1 MHGEMR
7 VGNEVIETWAVW
19 VSNCKSAWSN
29 VARLLHNGGSS
40 KAQVMMVK
48 YDRNAEKIVK
58 QESAI
63 TSNALLCPSK
73 ANVQFM
79 LEALQWWVQKHSKKK
94 WKVIQ
99 RDDR

>member
-79 LEALQWWVQKHSKKK
+79 LEVLQWWVQKHSKKK

-99 RDDR
+99 RDDQ

>member
-1 MHGEMR
+1 MR

-48 YDRNAEKIVK
+48 YDLQCRKN
-58 QESAI
+58 
-63 TSNALLCPSK
+63 CK
-73 ANVQFM
+73 ARKCNN
-79 LEALQWWVQKHSKKK
+79 
-94 WKVIQ
+94 I
-99 RDDR
+99 

>member
-1 MHGEMR
+1 M
-7 VGNEVIETWAVW
+7 I
-19 VSNCKSAWSN
+19 
-29 VARLLHNGGSS
+29 
-40 KAQVMMVK
+40 
-48 YDRNAEKIVK
+48 RNAEKIVK

-79 LEALQWWVQKHSKKK
+79 LEALQWWVQKQSKKK

-99 RDDR
+99 RDDQ

>member
-1 MHGEMR
+1 MIH
-7 VGNEVIETWAVW
+7 
-19 VSNCKSAWSN
+19 
-29 VARLLHNGGSS
+29 
-40 KAQVMMVK
+40 
-48 YDRNAEKIVK
+48 NAEKIVK

-73 ANVQFM
+73 ENVQFM

-99 RDDR
+99 RDDQ

>member
-1 MHGEMR
+1 M
-7 VGNEVIETWAVW
+7 I
-19 VSNCKSAWSN
+19 
-29 VARLLHNGGSS
+29 
-40 KAQVMMVK
+40 
-48 YDRNAEKIVK
+48 RNAEKIVK

-79 LEALQWWVQKHSKKK
+79 LEVLQWWVQKHSKKK

-99 RDDR
+99 RDDQ